1 MLHAYHSCKMA
12 QDPLKKVSI
21 LRELFLSFFSCQVSD
36 LKFLFCN
43 QTMSLE
49 VLCKC
54 QCFLFTPSFID
65 IFSVGRFLRIH
76 FVADFRYFPARES
89 ICQQSKICLAYDRNT
104 GDQSSIDRT
113 LRLNPLSTDFQSQ
126 LNPPLSF
133 DVVFPFNPTAIQLS
147 KFIFHSLCR

>member
-1 MLHAYHSCKMA
+1 MLHAYYSCKMA
-12 QDPLKKVSI
+12 WKTWKKASI
-21 LRELFLSFFSCQVSD
+21 LRELFLSFFSCQIFD

-43 QTMSLE
+43 QTMSLK

-54 QCFLFTPSFID
+54 RCFLFTPSFVD

-104 GDQSSIDRT
+104 GDQGSIDRT

-126 LNPPLSF
+126 LNPPP
-133 DVVFPFNPTAIQLS
+133 VF
-147 KFIFHSLCR
+147 